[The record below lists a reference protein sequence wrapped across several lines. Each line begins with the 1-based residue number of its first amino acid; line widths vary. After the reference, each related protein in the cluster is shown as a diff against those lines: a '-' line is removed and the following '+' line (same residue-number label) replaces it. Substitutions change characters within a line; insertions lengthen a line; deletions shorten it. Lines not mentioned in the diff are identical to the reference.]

1 MFFNTKILIIK
12 TIKRFLLLNNNLTQ
26 RLYIYF
32 LNKRLYL
39 KVVSNLL
46 ILADESLRTIAFF
59 IFYLVSQFKV
69 YLITIY
75 CQEIFLNT
83 M

>member
-59 IFYLVSQFKV
+59 IFLSC
-69 YLITIY
+69 ITV
-75 CQEIFLNT
+75 
-83 M
+83 